1 MENRRCTV
9 VAVGDLVDELGFCC
23 EWCGKVY
30 KSLVRYHN
38 HIVCTH
44 KLPVPDHQLV
54 NCFHCPRSDCRFH
67 KHGPGVQNFRQIGRL
82 RRHYQEKHM
91 TGHLTC
97 EYCQKQFQLKSALV
111 AHRCRLR
118 HPAIRDSQSAITLGR
133 HVCKKGYTHLG
144 ALQRRLT
151 CCQHGTP
158 NTPTEDQK
166 DIRDTVCL
174 QCNKEYVDTHRCC
187 VRTERSFQSDRLIFR
202 KSSQETHGKSR
213 YLQAEDW
220 RFLFEMEQL
229 VRGIDDGLVRDP
241 LLLTELAFLVPV
253 LQQIQDSDLEIK

>member
-133 HVCKKGYTHLG
+133 HVCKKATRIWAPYNGASPAASMEHQIPDGGPEGYKG
-144 ALQRRLT
+144 
-151 CCQHGTP
+151 HGVSAM
-158 NTPTEDQK
+158 Q
-166 DIRDTVCL
+166 
-174 QCNKEYVDTHRCC
+174 Q
-187 VRTERSFQSDRLIFR
+187 
-202 KSSQETHGKSR
+202 
-213 YLQAEDW
+213 
-220 RFLFEMEQL
+220 
-229 VRGIDDGLVRDP
+229 GIC
-241 LLLTELAFLVPV
+241 
-253 LQQIQDSDLEIK
+253 